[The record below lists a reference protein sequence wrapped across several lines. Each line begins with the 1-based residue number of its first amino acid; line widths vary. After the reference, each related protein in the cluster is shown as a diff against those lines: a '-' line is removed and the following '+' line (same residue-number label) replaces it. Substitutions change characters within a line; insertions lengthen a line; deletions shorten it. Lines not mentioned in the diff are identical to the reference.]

1 VRPFRR
7 AAPDP
12 ERQLRDRLD
21 AAYRA
26 FDAERWDEAA
36 PELARA
42 VEAARVVGVARE
54 DLATWVFD
62 LALIHKFRRDWPA
75 AVTTGLQAADLA
87 PADQGEPAWWNLGIA
102 ATAVHDWAT
111 ARRAWTKYGV
121 DIPSGDGPIDGDFG
135 PTPVRIE
142 TVDGAEVVWCRR
154 IDPARAVIESIPLPG
169 SGRRWGETVL
179 HDGVPHGERVVG
191 GRTYSVFDELEVWA
205 PSEVPVQAVQLR
217 VAADADVGALSQLA
231 AESGLA
237 AESWET
243 VQVLC
248 AACSEGRVDSD
259 ASHEHA
265 PSESVPGRCRVGIA
279 ATAGDADR
287 LLQRWIQ
294 AAPARRGAGTLET
307 VA

>member
-1 VRPFRR
+1 VPLFRR
-7 AAPDP
+7 ATPDP
-12 ERQLRDRLD
+12 GRQLRDRLE

-26 FDAERWDEAA
+26 FDAGRWDEAA
-36 PELARA
+36 AELAGA
-42 VEAARVVGVARE
+42 VEAARVVGAARE
-54 DLATWVFD
+54 ELAVWVFD
-62 LALIHKFRRDWPA
+62 LALTHKFRHDWRA
-75 AVTTGLQAADLA
+75 AVSSGLQAAELA
-87 PADQGEPAWWNLGIA
+87 PAGQGEPAWWNLGIA

-121 DIPSGDGPIDGDFG
+121 DIPSGEGPIEGDFG
-135 PTPVRIE
+135 RTPVRID
-142 TVDGAEVVWCRR
+142 TPDGGEVVWCRR
-154 IDPARAVIESIPLPG
+154 IDPARAVIESVPIPG

-205 PSEVPVQAVQLR
+205 ASEVPVQAVELR
-217 VAADADVGALSQLA
+217 VAGDADVEALSELA
-231 AESGLA
+231 EASGLA

-243 VQVLC
+243 VQMLC

-265 PSESVPGRCRVGIA
+265 PSESAPGRCQVGIA
-279 ATAGDADR
+279 ATEADADR
-287 LLQRWIQ
+287 LLRRWIE
-294 AAPARRGAGTLET
+294 AAPARRGAGSLET